1 MLAQDIS
8 TEYRIALPP
17 WVRDELAD
25 VPGEIPEVDDRMRLV
40 HRLADRNWRE
50 GNGGPFAALVAE
62 SETGRIVSVGVN
74 VVLASGV
81 SSGHAEVVALGLAQ
95 ARRAT
100 WDLGGAGQPA
110 HELVVNWRPCIQC
123 YGAAMWSGVR
133 TLVVA
138 GEGPELEEITT
149 FDEGPLGA
157 DWAEQFERRGIRVVR
172 DVLREEALGVF
183 RNYRAAVDAEALT
196 VYNAR
201 QGAVAGDTAAGTG
214 AGTGADTAADTA
226 ADTEGIA

>member
-1 MLAQDIS
+1 MLAQHIRA
-8 TEYRIALPP
+8 EYRIALPP
-17 WVRDELAD
+17 WVKEELAD
-25 VPGEIPEVDDRMRLV
+25 VPDLVPEQDDRMRLV

-74 VVLASGV
+74 VVLRSGV

-95 ARRAT
+95 VRRGT
-100 WDLGGAGQPA
+100 WDLGGAGMPA

-123 YGAAMWSGVR
+123 YGATMWSGVR

-149 FDEGPLGA
+149 FDEGPLGE
-157 DWAEQFERRGIRVVR
+157 DWAEQFERRRIRVVK

-183 RNYRAAVDAEALT
+183 SAYRAAVDSGGLT

-201 QGAVAGDTAAGTG
+201 QGDA
-214 AGTGADTAADTA
+214 
-226 ADTEGIA
+226 EGEA

>member
-1 MLAQDIS
+1 MIDFAR
-8 TEYRIALPP
+8 EYRVVLPT
-17 WVRDELAD
+17 WIDDELAA
-25 VPGEIPEVDDRMRLV
+25 VPAVIPDRDDRMRLV

-62 SETGRIVSVGVN
+62 RDTGRIVSVGVN

-81 SSGHAEVVALGLAQ
+81 SSAHAEVVALGLAQ
-95 ARRAT
+95 TAT
-100 WDLGGAGQPA
+100 GGWDLGGDGMQA

-133 TLVVA
+133 GLVVA
-138 GEGPELEEITT
+138 GDGPELEEITT

-157 DWAEQFERRGIRVVR
+157 DWAEQFQARGIEVVR
-172 DVLREEALGVF
+172 DVLRDEALAVF
-183 RNYRAAVDAEALT
+183 RGYREAVDADGIV

-201 QGAVAGDTAAGTG
+201 AGA
-214 AGTGADTAADTA
+214 
-226 ADTEGIA
+226 E

>member
-1 MLAQDIS
+1 MIEIAK
-8 TEYRIALPP
+8 EYRVALPA
-17 WVRDELAD
+17 WIDDELAD
-25 VPGEIPEVDDRMRLV
+25 VPAVVPGREDRMRLV

-62 SETGRIVSVGVN
+62 RDTGRIVSVGVN

-81 SSGHAEVVALGLAQ
+81 SSAHAEVVALGLAQ
-95 ARRAT
+95 TAT
-100 WDLGGAGQPA
+100 GGWDLGATGLPT

-133 TLVVA
+133 GLVVA

-157 DWAEQFERRGIRVVR
+157 DWAEQFEARGIEVVG
-172 DVLREEALGVF
+172 DVLRDEALAVF
-183 RNYRAAVDAEALT
+183 RNYRKAVDEADGIV

-201 QGAVAGDTAAGTG
+201 GGTA
-214 AGTGADTAADTA
+214 
-226 ADTEGIA
+226 

>member
-1 MLAQDIS
+1 MPIMLAQDIS

-25 VPGEIPEVDDRMRLV
+25 VPGSIPDQDDRMRLV

-74 VVLASGV
+74 VVLGSGV

-95 ARRAT
+95 TRRET
-100 WDLGGAGQPA
+100 WDLGGAGMPA

-149 FDEGPLGA
+149 FDEGPLGG
-157 DWAEQFERRGIRVVR
+157 DWAEQFERRGIRVVQ

-183 RNYRAAVDAEALT
+183 RAYREAVDAGELT

-201 QGAVAGDTAAGTG
+201 QGG
-214 AGTGADTAADTA
+214 
-226 ADTEGIA
+226 EGLE

>member
-1 MLAQDIS
+1 MLAEHIT

-17 WVRDELAD
+17 WVGDELAD
-25 VPGEIPEVDDRMRLV
+25 VPDVVPDRDDRMRLV

-62 SETGRIVSVGVN
+62 SETGRIVAVGVN

-95 ARRAT
+95 GRSGT
-100 WDLGGAGQPA
+100 WDLGGAGLPA

-123 YGAAMWSGVR
+123 YGATMWSGVR

-138 GEGPELEEITT
+138 GDGPELEEITT
-149 FDEGPLGA
+149 FDEGPLGS

-183 RNYRAAVDAEALT
+183 RAYRAGVDSGGST

-201 QGAVAGDTAAGTG
+201 QGTSAGTTASTT
-214 AGTGADTAADTA
+214 AGTTAGTTA
-226 ADTEGIA
+226 STTEATA

>member
-1 MLAQDIS
+1 MMLAQHIS
-8 TEYRIALPP
+8 TDYRIALPP

-25 VPGEIPEVDDRMRLV
+25 VPEVVPELDERMRLV

-74 VVLASGV
+74 VVLGSGV

-95 ARRAT
+95 TRSGT
-100 WDLGGAGQPA
+100 WDLGGAGMPA

-123 YGAAMWSGVR
+123 YGATMWSGVR
-133 TLVVA
+133 SLVVA

-149 FDEGPLGA
+149 FDEGPLGD
-157 DWAEQFERRGIRVVR
+157 DWAEQFERRRIRVVK
-172 DVLREEALGVF
+172 DVLRDEALGVF
-183 RNYRAAVDAEALT
+183 RAYREAVDSGGLT

-201 QGAVAGDTAAGTG
+201 QGAAEVQA
-214 AGTGADTAADTA
+214 
-226 ADTEGIA
+226 